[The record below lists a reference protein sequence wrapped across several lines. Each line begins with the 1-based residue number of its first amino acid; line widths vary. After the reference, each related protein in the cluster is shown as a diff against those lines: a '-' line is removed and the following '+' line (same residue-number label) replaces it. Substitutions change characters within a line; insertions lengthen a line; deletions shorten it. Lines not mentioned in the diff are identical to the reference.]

1 MQVRSV
7 TIIGVL
13 LFSLLSYAQTKISKP
28 SADGLGQL
36 VETTAVSEDDLAKSL
51 KPKAKLNNS
60 KKSLSEIGESSSGKK
75 SKKKDDLQKPLS
87 KEDMLEQL
95 MAIDLIDRS
104 KPPLA
109 KKLDLELKRAFIHL
123 TIARESGKNR
133 KSVADMTA
141 DEKSHLDSALVAI
154 NLILKIGESRKDK
167 MAAAN
172 YLKGLVEFEFDQ
184 FVAMQNSLI
193 ESLKLDPKMPQAP
206 SISIMIAEQYFEDE
220 MYDKAVEY
228 YQMLTKAQTPVQRA
242 LANYK
247 TSWSYLSQKKYEQ
260 AEFYLLKNF
269 ATAEKDQNLV
279 DESMRDLAFT
289 MTMHRTD
296 ESIIEL
302 VNQKISN
309 RQQKAKILYLTLSF
323 FHSQNPK
330 DLKYKLVDEVL
341 KVQENKEE
349 RLKTIYY
356 LVEGSRRAYA
366 SKDNIEAEKKFLA
379 EYRRLNIS
387 PTDKAFADIAK
398 QLENE
403 SEFFIKIYLDTYTDK
418 VKNVESLTREQLA
431 ENLIF
436 LIKYHNFL
444 FPDATNKDVV
454 VTLWMDLCVEQK
466 NTPCLTDIE
475 SLIDKS
481 LTSLGEKTKGKDSQ
495 DEKEKRN
502 FESLKKMNDLKDRIE
517 LESLVIFE
525 EQNKDNSTELAK
537 RYVQYLS
544 KERAKDKEIVI
555 LKKLLAIYL
564 KSSSWLEAERF
575 FARLYT
581 LEPNAE
587 NIYNLWL
594 SQFKL
599 QKCEF
604 ILNSPDKGRYND
616 KKILDIQRECFLVQ
630 AKSSSD
636 KGNISAYKDSL
647 KSFLATNPD
656 QEKKALV
663 YLDYFS
669 KLVNSKDFKATAT
682 EWETLEPQIKTR
694 PDFEPV
700 RLSALLGLL
709 DLGEFRGMTGF
720 TGSASKDKEIVYLSA
735 QFELSQNPP
744 NHSNVMRYWNE
755 LDGKQ
760 RMNFLSILS
769 LTQYGYLIR
778 NFNKEQF
785 KTTDDKRIWLMAK
798 NLDQR
803 TDAPTLAEDEKK
815 YFKDILSKAYFVQ
828 DRSKLE
834 DEYQGMKFP
843 ENENPTKYMK
853 LIESLI
859 AKVKAMRP
867 KTLTELKKVSPAAQ
881 MNLITMAASIEQR
894 MADTIVNS
902 PLPKELTDEA
912 QKNEYR
918 QGLAGL
924 AKEFVDQSKEFTKLT
939 EGIRSQLGK
948 LESDKKSQELPEVNL
963 AAWPWSNQPAAQTAR
978 SLISS
983 QSAFAAVVYLERQW
997 QMKKLSDDDYYW
1009 TRSGLLLSVQNSQV
1023 MRNYLREELKFN
1035 KKDAILSKWRTLQ

>member
-1 MQVRSV
+1 MQVKS
-7 TIIGVL
+7 IILVSL
-13 LFSLLSYAQTKISKP
+13 LFTVNLHAQEKINKP
-28 SADGLGQL
+28 SADGLGKL
-36 VETTAVSEDDLAKSL
+36 TEKTAVSEEDLTKSL
-51 KPKAKLNNS
+51 KPKAKLNATQNS
-60 KKSLSEIGESSSGKK
+60 LNEFSGAAKGKNQKNKEEI
-75 SKKKDDLQKPLS
+75 QKPLS

-95 MAIDLIDRS
+95 MAIDLIDKS
-104 KPPLA
+104 KPALA
-109 KKLDLELKRAFIHL
+109 KKLDLELKKAFIHL
-123 TIARESGKNR
+123 TIARDLGKSR
-133 KSVADMTA
+133 KSVADMTPE
-141 DEKSHLDSALVAI
+141 EKNHLEKAMEAI
-154 NLILKIGESRKDK
+154 NLIAKIGESRKDK
-167 MAAAN
+167 LAAAY
-172 YLKGLVEFEFDQ
+172 YLKGLVEFEYDQ

-193 ESLKLDPKMPQAP
+193 ESLKFDPTTPQAA

-220 MYDKAVEY
+220 MYDKAIEY
-228 YQMLTKAQTPVQRA
+228 YQMLSKIQTPVQRA

-260 AEFYLLKNF
+260 SEFYLLKNF
-269 ATAEKDQNLV
+269 TSPEKVQNLV

-302 VNQKISN
+302 VNQKIPN

-387 PTDKAFADIAK
+387 QSDKAFTDISK

-418 VKNVESLTREQLA
+418 VKNVEGLSREQLA

-436 LIKYHNFL
+436 LIKYHNFM

-466 NTPCLTDIE
+466 NSPCLTEIE
-475 SLIDKS
+475 SFIDKS
-481 LTSLGEKTKGKDSQ
+481 IVGLTQKTKGKDSQ
-495 DEKEKRN
+495 DDKEKIN

-517 LESLVIFE
+517 LETLVIFE
-525 EQNKDNSTELAK
+525 DQNKENGNELAK
-537 RYVQYLS
+537 RYVQYLQ
-544 KERAKDKEIVI
+544 KERSKDKEMVI

-564 KSSSWLEAERF
+564 KNNAWLESERF
-575 FARLYT
+575 FSRLYS

-587 NIYNLWL
+587 NLYNLWL

-599 QKCEF
+599 QKCDF

-636 KGNISAYKDSL
+636 KGNISAYKESL

-669 KLVNSKDFKATAT
+669 KLVNSKDYKATAT
-682 EWETLEPQIKTR
+682 EWDSLEPQIKTR
-694 PDFEPV
+694 PDFEPI
-700 RLSALLGLL
+700 RLNAILGLL
-709 DLGEFRGMTGF
+709 DAAEFRGMVGF
-720 TGSASKDKEIVYLSA
+720 TGSASKDKEIIYLSA
-735 QFELSQNPP
+735 QYELSQNPP
-744 NHSNVMRYWNE
+744 NHSNVMKYWND

-769 LTQYGYLIR
+769 LTQHSYLLR
-778 NFNKEQF
+778 SFNKEQF
-785 KTTDDKRIWLMAK
+785 KTADDKRIWLMAK
-798 NLDQR
+798 NLEQR
-803 TDAPTLAEDEKK
+803 TDAPSLSEDEKR
-815 YFKDILSKAYFVQ
+815 YFKEILSKSYFVQ

-843 ENENPTKYMK
+843 EKENPTKYMK
-853 LIESLI
+853 LVEGLI
-859 AKVKAMRP
+859 NKVKAMRP
-867 KTLTELKKVSPAAQ
+867 KTLAELKKVSPAAQ
-881 MNLITMAASIEQR
+881 MNLINVAASIEQR

-912 QKNEYR
+912 QKNEYK
-918 QGLAGL
+918 QGLQGL
-924 AKEFVDQSKEFTKLT
+924 AKEFVDQSNEFNKLT

-948 LESDKKSQELPEVNL
+948 MDSDKKSQELPEVNL
-963 AAWPWSNQPAAQTAR
+963 MNWPWSNQPASQAAR
-978 SLISS
+978 SLLSS
-983 QSAFAAVVYLERQW
+983 QSPFAAIVYLERQW
-997 QMKKLSDDDYYW
+997 QLKKISDDDYYW

-1035 KKDAILSKWRTLQ
+1035 KKDAILSKWRSMK